1 MKCSYCTVSNS
12 NETQKWWTKFYRTIV
27 SLTCLEVPLKKLRYC
42 KLGGYPVIPLL
53 FTCKYEILAKA
64 PRHYS
69 EDWKHSFLKYCFI
82 TAIITTAII
91 ILTIPK
97 RSCSQTLHFGI
108 DKSQRKTG
116 LLHKF
121 WKIAILDFF
130 SLSVEFLQVYA
141 TPKSFLKANKLEQ

>member
-1 MKCSYCTVSNS
+1 MMD
-12 NETQKWWTKFYRTIV
+12 
-27 SLTCLEVPLKKLRYC
+27 EVLPHYSVIYMPRSSLKKLRYC
-42 KLGGYPVIPLL
+42 KLGGYPGKPLL

-108 DKSQRKTG
+108 DESQRKTG

-121 WKIAILDFF
+121 
-130 SLSVEFLQVYA
+130 
-141 TPKSFLKANKLEQ
+141 